1 MWTVTVKYSNQRD
14 SKATKDWDNLS
25 FKQSEQDKKNYTVI
39 NIMQYLGSLK
49 YYCYI
54 KLNFFQLGIFLK

>member
-25 FKQSEQDKKNYTVI
+25 FKQSEQDKKTT
-39 NIMQYLGSLK
+39 QS
-49 YYCYI
+49 
-54 KLNFFQLGIFLK
+54 